1 MSPLL
6 IKISKDFATLWTT
19 MMSKAAQSRLVIV
32 ICLVCA
38 VGIAGWGFFICRDCN
53 AQCFQNTFAISA
65 DTRTQFESTDDRFKL
80 VFDHRLEKY
89 RKTSDQVSGTLVNMV
104 ILVALGILLLFYR
117 PGEIDVPFMKLKVPE
132 GITFLFVIFGCL
144 YLWQNFGLLMND
156 AITTRISLGELEKM
170 QTTNGIKLQS
180 LYTAS
185 SDLGDNAILDNWCGY
200 FFDIFSQKQTVSL
213 RTFQM
218 LSLFQMLGLF
228 GIFGV
233 LFGLV
238 YAVCFASIIE
248 LSDIVSAG
256 RSLLLLLLLFA
267 LALMVSA
274 NVIWVNKHPYA
285 YYFSAWYWLV
295 AAVALWLWHWKGES
309 ITSQLRRKKDSE
321 SQK

>member
-1 MSPLL
+1 MN
-6 IKISKDFATLWTT
+6 
-19 MMSKAAQSRLVIV
+19 KAAQYRLVIV
-32 ICLVCA
+32 ICLGCA
-38 VGIAGWGFFICRDCN
+38 VGIAGWGFLFCREDCKPER
-53 AQCFQNTFAISA
+53 FKNTYAISA
-65 DTRTQFESTDDRFKL
+65 DTRKQFESKDDSFKL

-104 ILVALGILLLFYR
+104 ILVGLGILLLFYQ

-156 AITTRISLGELEKM
+156 AITARESLGELEKM
-170 QTTNGIKLQS
+170 NTTNGIKLQS

-185 SDLGDNAILDNWCGY
+185 RDLGDNAILDNWCG
-200 FFDIFSQKQTVSL
+200 FFFNIFDQERTVPFL
-213 RTFQM
+213 RTFEG
-218 LSLFQMLGLF
+218 LGLF

-238 YAVCFASIIE
+238 YAVCFAAIVE
-248 LSDIVSAG
+248 LSDIASAG
-256 RSLLLLLLLFA
+256 HSLLLLLLLFA
-267 LALMVSA
+267 LALMVFA
-274 NVIWVNKHPYA
+274 NVVWVSKHFYA

-295 AAVALWLWHWKGES
+295 AAVALGLWHWKGES
-309 ITSQLRRKKDSE
+309 IRKQLRRQKDSE